1 MSAGKFLLHKGGDQ
15 FLEIPGGEFGPK
27 QISPTRDTR
36 LCGAT
41 CSGGMSGSADV
52 GKTRTPHR
60 HNFAWNRY
68 DPAGAGSRLPHRHRA
83 CPSANASTFC
93 CVRLPCSKNRD
104 RLRLLIL
111 AGGSFDP
118 YESLL
123 DELGLRD
130 RVIVRQNLAAV
141 EE

>member
-1 MSAGKFLLHKGGDQ
+1 GQSRRLEKYFERQFAPALALMSAGKFLLHKGGDQ

-41 CSGGMSGSADV
+41 FSGGMSGSADV

-93 CVRLPCSKNRD
+93 CVRLPCRKT
-104 RLRLLIL
+104 
-111 AGGSFDP
+111 
-118 YESLL
+118 
-123 DELGLRD
+123 
-130 RVIVRQNLAAV
+130 VIVFDCSS
-141 EE
+141 